1 MSKAKSKYLK
11 FELEFPIHAS
21 RNSLYNFFST
31 AGGLSMW
38 FADSCFVMGDDYRFK
53 WDKSEQVARL
63 VSQKENQYARY
74 KWTHEPDYTFFE
86 FRIEVDELTGDVA
99 LVVTDWAEDVSS
111 MENAKMLWT
120 SQIDNLHHALG
131 AL

>member
-1 MSKAKSKYLK
+1 MPKSKSKYLK

-21 RNSLYNFFST
+21 KNSLYNFFST
-31 AGGLSMW
+31 SGGLSMW
-38 FADSCFVMGDDYRFK
+38 FADACSVIGDDFHFSWEK
-53 WDKSEQVARL
+53 IEQVARL
-63 VSQKENQYARY
+63 VTKKENHHVRY

-111 MENAKMLWT
+111 MENAKLLWA

>member
-1 MSKAKSKYLK
+1 MPKPKSKYLK
-11 FELEFPIHAS
+11 FELEFAIHAS
-21 RNSLYNFFST
+21 KSSLYNFFST
-31 AGGLSMW
+31 SGGLSMW
-38 FADSCFVMGDDYRFK
+38 FADSCSVIGDDFHFSWEK
-53 WDKSEQVARL
+53 TEQVARL
-63 VSQKENQYARY
+63 VTKKENHHVRY

-111 MENAKMLWT
+111 MENAKLLWV